1 MRTLRDTTIAR
12 IRELR
17 QARGMTQQDL
27 ADRLNLNG
35 ARIDRTAVAKIEK
48 GRREL
53 TLAEAFMFAVA
64 LSVAPVHLFV
74 PTDDDEPIMLTP
86 TRGSTPEGMR
96 AWIRGESP
104 IGDPR
109 AYFST
114 VPSDEFNAGRARYVE
129 TMTEAKWV
137 GSGEEPDWA
146 ESWPDRGGISRRTSD
161 EEENR

>member
-1 MRTLRDTTIAR
+1 MNTLRETTIHR

-27 ADRLNLNG
+27 AERLARWG
-35 ARIDRTAVAKIEK
+35 VRIDRTAVAKIEK

-53 TLAEAFMFAVA
+53 TLSEAFMFAVA

-86 TRGSTPEGMR
+86 DVGAPPEHVR
-96 AWIRGESP
+96 AWIRGTHP
-104 IGDPR
+104 MFQDPR

-114 VPSDEFNAGRARYVE
+114 VPNDEFLTGRGHYE
-129 TMTEAKWV
+129 QLLTESKWV
-137 GSGEEPDWA
+137 GEGEPP
-146 ESWPDRGGISRRTSD
+146 SWDEQEERGS
-161 EEENR
+161 